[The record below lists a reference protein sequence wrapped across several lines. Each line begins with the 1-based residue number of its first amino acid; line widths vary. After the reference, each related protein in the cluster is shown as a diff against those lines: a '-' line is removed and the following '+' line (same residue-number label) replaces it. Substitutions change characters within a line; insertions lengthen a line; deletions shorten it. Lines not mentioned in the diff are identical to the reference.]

1 MPTPFLRAVV
11 LGFVLAAGAS
21 TLADTIVQEGGL
33 SGEAGPPTEHLIV
46 LDQFD
51 SMDGTRILNAVTLE
65 FQTILF
71 AEAVTNGEGG
81 FIHLYASLSADYS
94 YLNGPLIAE
103 TEAMIEDVV
112 DNGDL
117 PFSILYLDEDLVTV
131 ELVQPRDLAPWRG
144 DGAVELMAMAQMTL
158 VDDPPDVIDFFGS
171 GMVTYVVTYDYDVQP
186 ACPAD
191 LDGDGTV
198 DGADLG
204 ILLSCWGG
212 SGAECD
218 LDGDGSVDG
227 ADLGL
232 MLTAWGP
239 CD

>member
-1 MPTPFLRAVV
+1 MPFGFKMLLGAGVV
-11 LGFVLAAGAS
+11 IGAS
-21 TLADTIVQEGGL
+21 VQADVIVQDGSL

-51 SMDGTRILNAVTLE
+51 SMDGTRILNAVTHE

-94 YLNGPLIAE
+94 YFNGPLIAE
-103 TEAMIEDVV
+103 TEAMIEDVI

-144 DGAVELMAMAQMTL
+144 DGTIDLMAVAQMTL

-171 GMVTYVVTYDYDVQP
+171 GMVTYVVTYDYDLQP
-186 ACPAD
+186 ACGAD
-191 LDGDGTV
+191 LDGNGIV
-198 DGADLG
+198 DGGDLG
-204 ILLSCWGG
+204 LLLGCWGG
-212 SGAECD
+212 RGNGCD
-218 LDGDGSVDG
+218 LDGDGVING

-232 MLTAWGP
+232 LLTAWGP
-239 CD
+239 CG